1 MEVTKQQLKMEEM
14 EKAFMSIKAGRE
26 TELEEIKL
34 IYFDKEKTLLKKYK
48 ALQITFEDH
57 KKDIQREF
65 DLQEAISKKLGL
77 EKDQLLKEIEI
88 AKMILSNKELS
99 LVANQRFK
107 ECIDIVN
114 KEKLLQKDGAIK
126 DLIEYTNA

>member
-1 MEVTKQQLKMEEM
+1 V
-14 EKAFMSIKAGRE
+14 IG
-26 TELEEIKL
+26 
-34 IYFDKEKTLLKKYK
+34 
-48 ALQITFEDH
+48 
-57 KKDIQREF
+57 
-65 DLQEAISKKLGL
+65 KKLGL

-114 KEKLLQKDGAIK
+114 KEKLLQQDGAIK